1 MVTVQKLVLH
11 LVDICSLIQKI
22 ESRFVAGRKM
32 IKVALSAALKPT
44 AVRDLELRSM
54 LCLRRTFPKK
64 IKVARPFKSFGIILI
79 FRFSTENAKER
90 PKDFISKFLA
100 GQE

>member
-1 MVTVQKLVLH
+1 MQQCGLDFWQDDKL
-11 LVDICSLIQKI
+11 
-22 ESRFVAGRKM
+22 

-64 IKVARPFKSFGIILI
+64 IKVARPFKSFWNYI
-79 FRFSTENAKER
+79 
-90 PKDFISKFLA
+90 DF
-100 GQE
+100 